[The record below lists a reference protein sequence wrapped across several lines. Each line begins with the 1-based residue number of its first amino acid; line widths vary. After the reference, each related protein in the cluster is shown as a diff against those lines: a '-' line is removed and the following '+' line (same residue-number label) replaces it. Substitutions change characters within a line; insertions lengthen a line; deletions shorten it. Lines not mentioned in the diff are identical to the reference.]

1 MYSLGILVI
10 GGYYSQEVEFWSAVD
25 PLGGSCKLDD
35 YPFTGVMSDLF
46 NIPTANCVSD
56 QVVNCYRDFCD
67 VFRNGE
73 WSHLV
78 ATMVT
83 RYQHSSAVYQDKVLL
98 IGGMESNTTEW
109 ITLDRRV
116 SLGPGHR
123 IHASPVIAHL
133 EPELELF
140 EVDDIGNDGDED
152 L

>member
-1 MYSLGILVI
+1 M
-10 GGYYSQEVEFWSAVD
+10 
-25 PLGGSCKLDD
+25 
-35 YPFTGVMSDLF
+35 
-46 NIPTANCVSD
+46 PTANFVSD
-56 QVVNCYRDFCD
+56 QVVNCYGDVCD

-98 IGGMESNTTEW
+98 IGGIESNTTEW

-123 IHASPVIAHL
+123 IHASPQAWLAGSEQPRRLQDKNNHFFGQL
-133 EPELELF
+133 NF
-140 EVDDIGNDGDED
+140 FQR
-152 L
+152 